1 MKDRRQPMSRLC
13 VASALLAATVV
24 GACEDDP
31 IVETGDGFIDEG
43 PPNAPPEASDV
54 QLPDSLF
61 VEVGWSVII
70 LDVLALFVDNEP
82 LEISAT
88 SSSIDVVTVDVW
100 QRPNT
105 RYTDQVTINAVGPG
119 LAVVSLVA
127 TEPPFDP
134 LDGRP
139 PHRQPSGRSAT
150 RTILVMV
157 TEPAG
162 S

>member
-1 MKDRRQPMSRLC
+1 MKDRRRSMSRLC
-13 VASALLAATVV
+13 VAPALLAATVV
-24 GACEDDP
+24 GACEDAP
-31 IVETGDGFIDEG
+31 IVDTGDGFIDEG
-43 PPNAPPEASDV
+43 PPNAPPEASDL

-100 QRPNT
+100 QRSDT
-105 RYTDQVTINAVGPG
+105 TYADQATITAVGPG

-134 LDGRP
+134 SDGRP
-139 PHRQPSGRSAT
+139 PHRQPSGRTAT
-150 RTILVMV
+150 RNIIV
-157 TEPAG
+157 TVSQPAG

>member
-70 LDVLALFVDNEP
+70 LDVLGVCALERT
-82 LEISAT
+82 AYGGG
-88 SSSIDVVTVDVW
+88 W
-100 QRPNT
+100 
-105 RYTDQVTINAVGPG
+105 PG
-119 LAVVSLVA
+119 
-127 TEPPFDP
+127 
-134 LDGRP
+134 
-139 PHRQPSGRSAT
+139 
-150 RTILVMV
+150 
-157 TEPAG
+157 G